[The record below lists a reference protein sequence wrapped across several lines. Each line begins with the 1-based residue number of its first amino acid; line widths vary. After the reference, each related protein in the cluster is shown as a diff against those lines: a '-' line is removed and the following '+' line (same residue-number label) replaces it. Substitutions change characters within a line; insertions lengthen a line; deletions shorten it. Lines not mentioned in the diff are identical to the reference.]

1 MSQSTTTSTTTSS
14 EGPAATAET
23 NNNNNSGNNNQDLEL
38 PATTL
43 EAAISKIG
51 ELEAKRDKLLADKTK
66 TDKEIEKLN
75 KRTRIET
82 LKVWYQEN
90 SFLEREGT
98 IALNNNAIRTA

>member
-51 ELEAKRDKLLADKTK
+51 ELEAKRDKLLADKTR

-82 LKVWYQEN
+82 LK
-90 SFLEREGT
+90 SLIPRELISRKRGNHST
-98 IALNNNAIRTA
+98 Q